1 MRNAKATNAKTILST
16 FIALVICLCMLASC
30 AYADA
35 FMPVYTEAP
44 AVPVYWQLTKI
55 DLEPQIRTKGGF
67 TAEYE
72 AEGFALDLS
81 DPLMAES
88 VANAGQ
94 SDPVVSL
101 TIENSARAQK
111 QSYTWTPMPIYM
123 EPGQHYAIEITGE
136 SAENTEKLDSLLSVN
151 EQGRQVLRVSAGG
164 YNGKPASAVYDLAPL
179 NTEEMVVSF
188 VVRDVNDMFRLRV
201 AYTYELVEGVRPYP
215 TPVPGFVATEAP
227 AEIPSFYE
235 PVEGREGLWRV
246 TTKPDEYRA
255 YGVMTGEGPN
265 FFPADENGDV
275 VMDETPVTPEQDYDS
290 FVAGFVPWTAETE
303 PANYTKNENGVY
315 SFTTRDGATEYRAYG
330 RMNGG
335 EAAFYPSDE
344 NGVVAGDAQPV
355 EPEADFE
362 AYQKGFGAAEPQ
374 QEPALY
380 ENRGGVYAFT
390 GRDGQTQ
397 YRVYGRLD
405 GADAAF
411 YPSDENGAVAE
422 GAQPVSPEA
431 DFEAYVKGFDVAEP
445 AKVPDI
451 YEKQEN
457 GVYAVEDRE
466 GGKVY
471 RVYGVKD
478 GQAPAWYP
486 CDENGVV
493 ADDAQAVTAEEDFAA
508 YYEGF
513 EPARADGAPRY
524 YSSTKT
530 PSVFMFTDSEGK
542 TQYRI
547 YGSKDRGEPAWY
559 PCDERGN
566 VEPNALPVQPASDL
580 ATIAEPQFVPAEP
593 QEVPAYYERVGDG
606 VFAVEDRDGNR
617 VYRTY
622 GDYDSYLETGTP
634 AWYPCDENGAVA
646 EGAQPIDPAQDYT
659 DFADGFAAR
668 RPEQVPAYY
677 EAGENGVYAVEKRD
691 GTKDYRVYGRVN
703 GAPAAWYAADEDGNL
718 LDAQGAPIDPY
729 DDFVANVQGFEP
741 ETPAQTPEY
750 YKAGENGVYS
760 FENAD
765 GVTEYRVY
773 GRKDR
778 GEANWYPADA
788 EGNVVSEDAQPV
800 DLAREFDD
808 HIKGFVPET
817 PDEEDVP
824 SYYQAGENGVYSFQP
839 ADGETQYRVYGRKDR
854 GESAWYPADQNG
866 ELLEDAEPVTPNEEI
881 VTTLPM
887 PETKSVVVG
896 PVDAATAAVTAPAET
911 AEPTSGGV
919 VNAGATDA
927 AQPQK
932 TEAAVPAIATVVTE
946 PAETAAATEE
956 PVIVVTS
963 GATVTEAPTAEQP
976 TEVPATEQPTEGP
989 ATEAPATEQPTEAP
1003 ATEVPATEQPTEGP
1017 ATETPATEQPTEAPA
1032 TEAPATEQP
1041 TEAPATEAPAT
1052 EQPTE
1057 APATEAPADEKEET
1071 AKSNNTW
1078 IAWIAALII
1087 ALGGGTTA
1095 VVKGKKKKK

>member
-622 GDYDSYLETGTP
+622 GDYDSYLETGTL

-646 EGAQPIDPAQDYT
+646 EGARPIDPAQDYT

-927 AQPQK
+927 VQPQK

-976 TEVPATEQPTEGP
+976 TEVPATEAPATEQPTEGP

-1003 ATEVPATEQPTEGP
+1003 ATEAPATEQPTEV
-1017 ATETPATEQPTEAPA
+1017 PA

>member
-179 NTEEMVVSF
+179 NTEEMIVSF

-315 SFTTRDGATEYRAYG
+315 SFTTRDG
-330 RMNGG
+330 
-335 EAAFYPSDE
+335 
-344 NGVVAGDAQPV
+344 
-355 EPEADFE
+355 
-362 AYQKGFGAAEPQ
+362 
-374 QEPALY
+374 
-380 ENRGGVYAFT
+380 
-390 GRDGQTQ
+390 QTQ

-466 GGKVY
+466 GGKFY

-622 GDYDSYLETGTP
+622 GDYDSYLDTGTP

-839 ADGETQYRVYGRKDR
+839 ADGETQYRVYGRRDR

-896 PVDAATAAVTAPAET
+896 PVDAATAAVTAPAKT

-976 TEVPATEQPTEGP
+976 TEVPATEAPATEQPTEGP
-989 ATEAPATEQPTEAP
+989 ATEAPATEQP
-1003 ATEVPATEQPTEGP
+1003 
-1017 ATETPATEQPTEAPA
+1017 
-1032 TEAPATEQP
+1032 
-1041 TEAPATEAPAT
+1041 
-1052 EQPTE
+1052 
-1057 APATEAPADEKEET
+1057 TEAPADEKEET